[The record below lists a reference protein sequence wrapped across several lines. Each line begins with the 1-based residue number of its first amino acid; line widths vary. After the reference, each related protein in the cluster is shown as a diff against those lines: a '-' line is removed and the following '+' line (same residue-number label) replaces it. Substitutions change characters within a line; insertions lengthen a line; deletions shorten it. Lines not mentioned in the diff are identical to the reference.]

1 LNSEKNP
8 LILEI
13 EFFITFNPNLMYTT
27 RLIPFLFC
35 ALCAVFVYS
44 SCKKEAQVFESD
56 TLKLPTKPF
65 DYTTDLLFVAGGQN
79 RLNPTTN
86 DGATLGR
93 VLFYDKNLSLNN
105 TIACASCHKQENG
118 FADVGASSEGFKGG
132 LTTRNSLPIVN
143 LANDNQ
149 FFWDMRTSSLEDL
162 VLQPVANH
170 IEMGLDNTENLLKKL
185 NRTSYYPALFEK
197 AFGSQEITQERVSK
211 ALAQFVRAIVSK
223 DSKFDAVRRGS
234 WGLMTESETNGWNL
248 FFNKLHCT
256 GCHGSS
262 DLNGGVGNIGLE
274 KDYKDNGIGAQSGD
288 NFMNGTF
295 KVPSLRNVAL
305 TAPYMH
311 DGRFKT
317 LEEVVEHYN
326 SGVQNHTNLS
336 TFLKGFL
343 WSGNGGIGFS
353 IAQNCWNCGVGT
365 AGQDFKPLD
374 LSTTQKQDL
383 VNFLK
388 MTTDETLLKNDKY
401 ANPFTK

>member
-1 LNSEKNP
+1 
-8 LILEI
+8 
-13 EFFITFNPNLMYTT
+13 MYTT
-27 RLIPFLFC
+27 RFIPFLFC
-35 ALCAVFVYS
+35 ALCALFIYS
-44 SCKKEAQVFESD
+44 SCKKDEQVFESD
-56 TLKLPTKPF
+56 TLKLPSTPF
-65 DYTTDLLFVAGGQN
+65 DYTSDLLIVSGGFN
-79 RLNPTTN
+79 RTNPTTN

-105 TIACASCHKQENG
+105 TVACASCHKQENG
-118 FADVGASSEGFKGG
+118 FADVGATSEGFKGG
-132 LTTRNSLPIVN
+132 RTTRNSLPIVN

-149 FFWDMRTSSLEDL
+149 FFWDLRTSSLEDL
-162 VLQPVANH
+162 ALQPVANH

-185 NRTSYYPALFEK
+185 NRTTYYPALFEK
-197 AFGSQEITQERVSK
+197 AFGTSDITQERVSK

-234 WGLMTESETNGWNL
+234 WGLMSESETRGWNL
-248 FFNKLHCT
+248 FFNQLHCT
-256 GCHGSS
+256 GCHGGS

-274 KDYKDNGIGAQSGD
+274 VNYKDNGIGAQSGD
-288 NFMNGTF
+288 NVMNGAF
-295 KVPSLRNVAL
+295 KVPTLRNIAL

-326 SGVQNHTNLS
+326 SGVKNHTNLS
-336 TFLKGFL
+336 SFLKGFL
-343 WSGNGGIGFS
+343 WSGNGGTGFS
-353 IAQNCWNCGVGT
+353 ITQNCWNCGVGS

-388 MTTDETLLKNDKY
+388 MTTDETMLKNAKY
-401 ANPFTK
+401 ASPFK